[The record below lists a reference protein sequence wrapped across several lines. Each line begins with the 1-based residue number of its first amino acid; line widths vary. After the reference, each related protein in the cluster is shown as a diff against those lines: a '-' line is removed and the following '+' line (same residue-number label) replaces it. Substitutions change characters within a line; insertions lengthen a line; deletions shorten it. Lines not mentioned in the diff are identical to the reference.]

1 MNIFQALRQ
10 DHDKQRQLLEA
21 LLETSGDTEERV
33 HIFLALKDELISH
46 AVAEERAFY
55 KPLIMDDMTQEKSRH
70 AIAEHHEIDEL
81 IEALEAED
89 RSSPA
94 WLSTAKKLQA
104 KVLHHLDDEE
114 QEFFQV
120 AGRVLEDKEKSGAD
134 AKACIR
140 MLREPCQNDE
150 SNLGSIATQMTG
162 IRKRLLAEGR
172 QVPKGFSLTHEETKQ
187 LKKPDNFT

>member
-33 HIFLALKDELISH
+33 HLFLALKDELISH

-120 AGRVLEDKEKSGAD
+120 AGRVLEDKEKSALAD
-134 AKACIR
+134 EFLEEKR
-140 MLREPCQNDE
+140 DHMDVE
-150 SNLGSIATQMTG
+150 S
-162 IRKRLLAEGR
+162 
-172 QVPKGFSLTHEETKQ
+172 
-187 LKKPDNFT
+187 